1 MSAFGK
7 VGLPCCVNLPHV
19 ADVDEPLD
27 LRRLH
32 ARLLL
37 AQVAPRPAKGGAG
50 GDQDDACPCPRTRAL
65 LRRLYGPSARTLE
78 SAAPPLAEQMAAP
91 EAEAEAEAAAK
102 APEAA
107 GAGSAGRPVSASA
120 AWRMAAGLGLA
131 LAAVGLA
138 GRLWPKAAA
147 RQRA

>member
-1 MSAFGK
+1 
-7 VGLPCCVNLPHV
+7 
-19 ADVDEPLD
+19 VDEPLD

-37 AQVAPRPAKGGAG
+37 AQVAPRPAKGTAGGTADGGASSAG

-78 SAAPPLAEQMAAP
+78 SAAPPLAEQTAAP
-91 EAEAEAEAAAK
+91 EAPKAAAAK
-102 APEAA
+102 APKAA
-107 GAGSAGRPVSASA
+107 GAVSAGRPVSASA
-120 AWRMAAGLGLA
+120 AWRVAAGLGLA

>member
-1 MSAFGK
+1 
-7 VGLPCCVNLPHV
+7 
-19 ADVDEPLD
+19 VDEPLD

-50 GDQDDACPCPRTRAL
+50 GTADDDQDDACPCPRTRAL

-78 SAAPPLAEQMAAP
+78 SAAPPLAEQTAAP
-91 EAEAEAEAAAK
+91 EAVAEAEAAAAK
-102 APEAA
+102 APKAA
-107 GAGSAGRPVSASA
+107 GAVSAGRPVSASA
-120 AWRMAAGLGLA
+120 AWRVAAGLGLA

-138 GRLWPKAAA
+138 GWLWPKAAA